1 MSYDVTTRKKHNY
14 LHATITGENS
24 EANVRRY
31 FEQLAR
37 EAAQAKCRRLL
48 IEERL
53 EGPRLDSQSVFR
65 IAAEGSPKFRGVFRK
80 IAFVDVYAEDHSM
93 KNAEAVAS
101 NRGLPV
107 RIFNTVAEADEWLQ
121 APG

>member
-1 MSYDVTTRKKHNY
+1 MSYDVATRKEHNY

-24 EANVRRY
+24 EATVRRY

-53 EGPRLDSQSVFR
+53 EGPRLDSQS
-65 IAAEGSPKFRGVFRK
+65 
-80 IAFVDVYAEDHSM
+80 
-93 KNAEAVAS
+93 
-101 NRGLPV
+101 
-107 RIFNTVAEADEWLQ
+107 
-121 APG
+121 